1 MSINRPCLSK
11 CAKQQLCFL
20 KKKFSVLHDCYYQ
33 LIFYRNSLFSRLRE
47 NRLLS
52 QKFSFLF
59 FQVNVYF
66 FEFIVFIHRRKNF
79 IYFFFIINENSYVHI
94 RPSLIFASPFYPYM
108 LSIQGQSNCS
118 QQIFQWDTIIK
129 THPLAKEVI
138 DYLGGAF
145 FAF

>member
-11 CAKQQLCFL
+11 CAEQQLCFL
-20 KKKFSVLHDCYYQ
+20 KQESCVLHNCYYK
-33 LIFYRNSLFSRLRE
+33 LIFYRNSLFSQSRESRLF
-47 NRLLS
+47 S

-66 FEFIVFIHRRKNF
+66 FDFIFFIYRRKNF
-79 IYFFFIINENSYVHI
+79 ISFFFIISEKSYVHI
-94 RPSLIFASPFYPYM
+94 RSSLIVTSHFYPYM

-118 QQIFQWDTIIK
+118 KQIFQWDTIVN

>member
-1 MSINRPCLSK
+1 MSINRPCLFK
-11 CAKQQLCFL
+11 CAEQQFCFL
-20 KKKFSVLHDCYYQ
+20 KKKFSVLHNCYYK
-33 LIFYRNSLFSRLRE
+33 LVFYRNSLFSRSRE

-52 QKFSFLF
+52 RKFSFLF
-59 FQVNVYF
+59 FQINVYL
-66 FEFIVFIHRRKNF
+66 FEFIVFTYRRKNF
-79 IYFFFIINENSYVHI
+79 ICLFFITSGKSYVYI
-94 RPSLIFASPFYPYM
+94 RPRLIFASHYYPYM

-118 QQIFQWDTIIK
+118 EQIFQWDTIIK